1 MLSNSVIDLI
11 ILDLIMPEM
20 NGEDFLTEMERLQI
34 KIPVIVMTGTVNE
47 GFRVCKLF
55 PVVLEVLE
63 KPFSQ
68 KKLLQLC
75 SELSG

>member
-1 MLSNSVIDLI
+1 
-11 ILDLIMPEM
+11 
-20 NGEDFLTEMERLQI
+20 LTEMERLQI

-75 SELSG
+75 SELSS